1 MKTIRTLVTTN
12 NEWRELR
19 IGTILRVND
28 KAAKKFVDADQA
40 EYVPKSEWKK
50 QEDKLN
56 TPT

>member
-1 MKTIRTLVTTN
+1 MKIIRTLVTTN

-40 EYVPKSEWKK
+40 EYVSKSKWKK

>member
-1 MKTIRTLVTTN
+1 MKTIKTLIETN
-12 NEWRELR
+12 KEWRELAL
-19 IGTILRVND
+19 GTILRVND
-28 KAAKKFVDADQA
+28 KAAKKFVDDHHA

>member
-12 NEWRELR
+12 NEWRKLR

-40 EYVPKSEWKK
+40 EYVPKSKWKK